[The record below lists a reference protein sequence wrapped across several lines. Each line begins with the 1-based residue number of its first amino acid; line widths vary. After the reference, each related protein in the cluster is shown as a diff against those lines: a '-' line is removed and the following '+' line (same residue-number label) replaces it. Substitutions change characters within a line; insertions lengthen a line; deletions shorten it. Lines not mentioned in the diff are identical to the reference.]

1 MLAKE
6 EKSCEDRIDYM
17 LASTTE
23 DLENL
28 VKEEDINDAINGY
41 FLGFDFVEAG
51 TFENQKEAYF
61 RLQMSWG
68 GPSDEFR
75 VFTNPDYSIH
85 RIEYHFQDWFDGAV
99 RDVTN
104 NETIFD
110 FIEQSFQYD
119 FEYIANKNN

>member
-1 MLAKE
+1 MLAKD

-17 LASTTE
+17 LTSTTE

-28 VKEEDINDAINGY
+28 LKEEDVNSAINGY

-61 RLQMSWG
+61 RLQISWG

-75 VFTNPDYSIH
+75 VFTNPDYTIH
-85 RIEYHFQDWFDGAV
+85 RIEYLFQDWFDGAV

-110 FIEQSFQYD
+110 FIDQEFQYD
-119 FEYIANKNN
+119 FAHIANSKN

>member
-1 MLAKE
+1 MLAKDQ
-6 EKSCEDRIDYM
+6 KSCEDRIDYM
-17 LASTTE
+17 LTSTTE

-28 VKEEDINDAINGY
+28 IKEEDVNDAINGY
-41 FLGFDFVEAG
+41 FLGFDFVEAE
-51 TFENQKEAYF
+51 TFDNQKEAYF